1 MAGVPARRRLLAV
14 IVLGLVP
21 WTIVTGAV
29 LTFVFP
35 FGLANT
41 TPLHLTPLTDY
52 LRFAGGFAALP
63 GFLRA
68 WPTSVL
74 LYLGALASAVGG
86 VLGREDRR
94 VTGGLLVLAGVSHLG
109 LAVGFLRTGRLAI
122 PLGPILALALAWWW
136 YWPALRRTV
145 P

>member
-1 MAGVPARRRLLAV
+1 MTGISAKRRLLAV
-14 IVLGLVP
+14 VALALVP
-21 WTIVTGAV
+21 WTILSSGV
-29 LTFVFP
+29 LTLLFP
-35 FGLANT
+35 FGLVNT
-41 TPLHLTPLTDY
+41 TPLHLTTLLEY
-52 LRFAGGFAALP
+52 RRFTGGFAALP

-94 VTGGLLVLAGVSHLG
+94 VTGGLLVLTGITHLG
-109 LAVGFLRTGRLAI
+109 LAVGFLRTGRLAL
-122 PLGPILALALAWWW
+122 PLGPFLAFALAWWC
-136 YWPALRRTV
+136 YWPAVRRTV